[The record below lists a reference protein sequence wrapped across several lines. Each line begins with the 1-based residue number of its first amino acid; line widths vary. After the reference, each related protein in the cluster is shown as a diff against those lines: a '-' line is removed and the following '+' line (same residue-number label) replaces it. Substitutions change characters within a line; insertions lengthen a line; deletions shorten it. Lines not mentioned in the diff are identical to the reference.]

1 MMDDGEKDGAKRAEP
16 TRSSKKSIEEV
27 LKRVAR
33 PAWRSPLFWWL
44 VEHHDALRQ
53 NEAETGCGVPW
64 RELCVDFVGL
74 GITLADGRPVKP
86 ATARIT
92 WQRVRKEVVRA
103 EERRARERA
112 ERERRAATNPRRNM
126 PSRFTGSFPAPL
138 SDRQPPPAPPPP
150 SRVSPSKAGTAVA
163 IVGNGAKGGAIRL
176 MPGGPVLT
184 GGFEDKLPA
193 EFFTVE
199 CKGEPID
206 IRLFIR
212 PGEERSWE
220 LRGEN
225 EVGWARVLKQRLLAR
240 FDSWVT
246 DRVGNPNNPID
257 VEWRKRLGKP

>member
-1 MMDDGEKDGAKRAEP
+1 MSEARDGSRKPERARGAALGKDAIVAVARRSP
-16 TRSSKKSIEEV
+16 RRSS
-27 LKRVAR
+27 
-33 PAWRSPLFWWL
+33 LFWWL
-44 VEHHDALRQ
+44 FDHYDELIEEKGLSALGFSWKSMCAGFVEL
-53 NEAETGCGVPW
+53 
-64 RELCVDFVGL
+64 ELSLVG
-74 GITLADGRPVKP
+74 GAPITPERAGK
-86 ATARIT
+86 T
-92 WQRVRKEVVRA
+92 WQRVRKEKARLAALEAKAEAARA
-103 EERRARERA
+103 FERARD
-112 ERERRAATNPRRNM
+112 PRRNM

-150 SRVSPSKAGTAVA
+150 SRASPPRAGTAVA

-176 MPGGPVLT
+176 MPGDPVLT

-199 CKGEPID
+199 CKGEPLD

-220 LRGEN
+220 LPGVD

-240 FDSWVT
+240 FDSWVS
-246 DRVGNPNNPID
+246 DRVGDPNNPID

>member
-53 NEAETGCGVPW
+53 NEAETGRGVPW

-92 WQRVRKEVVRA
+92 WQRVRKEVVRV

-126 PSRFTGSFPAPL
+126 PSQFRKGDYGPPL
-138 SDRQPPPAPPPP
+138 ATT
-150 SRVSPSKAGTAVA
+150 SPTA
-163 IVGNGAKGGAIRL
+163 
-176 MPGGPVLT
+176 
-184 GGFEDKLPA
+184 KLPHRDRRRSG
-193 EFFTVE
+193 
-199 CKGEPID
+199 CSS
-206 IRLFIR
+206 R
-212 PGEERSWE
+212 PPKAWSSR
-220 LRGEN
+220 R
-225 EVGWARVLKQRLLAR
+225 
-240 FDSWVT
+240 
-246 DRVGNPNNPID
+246 
-257 VEWRKRLGKP
+257 